1 MVLLAAAVCTKSG
14 KALVSRQFI
23 EMERARIEGLLSA
36 FPKLMSS
43 DSSKSAKQ
51 HTFVETDSV
60 RYVYQPLE
68 KMYMLLI
75 TTKNSNILEDL
86 ETLRL
91 FSRVIPEYCRTIDE
105 QEVSN
110 HAFDLIFAFD
120 EIVALGYRESV
131 NLAQIRTFTE
141 MDSHEEKVWIAM
153 RETQMKEAKLQMK
166 EKAKELA
173 KAKAASGKGRLGG
186 AMSAIGGGG
195 SVLGGGMGGVGGGGS
210 ASSTSL
216 PTAEPIEK
224 PKPKRNIKGG
234 GMKIGKKKTATDSFL
249 DKLESEG
256 VHVAAANKSVNET
269 AKVVTPQSL
278 TESIHIRIEEKISL
292 QANRDGGCD
301 EFTLTGMMMLKIT
314 DEEAAKIKVRLNKDD
329 QRAMWQTHPQVDKK
343 AFNGEDVIGLKN
355 LDKPFPVNQDVGVLK
370 WRMVTQDEE
379 EMPLAITCW
388 PNETGDG
395 SCDVSVEYE
404 LQQDHLEL
412 ADVSIRIPV
421 PSGVG
426 APVIGAC
433 DGDYN
438 HDSRKNFLEW
448 KLPVIDSSN
457 TSGSL
462 EFSIAGNP
470 DDFFPVNI
478 DFHSTKK
485 SFIKVAIGS
494 VVDADSG
501 APVKYSSETA
511 LLVDKYDIV

>member
-36 FPKLMSS
+36 FPGLMSS
-43 DSSKSAKQ
+43 DNSKGAKQ

-91 FSRVIPEYCRTIDE
+91 FSRVIPEYCRKTTIDE
-105 QEVSN
+105 QEVAN
-110 HAFDLIFAFD
+110 HSFDLIFAFD

-153 RETQMKEAKLQMK
+153 RETQMKEAKQQMK

-173 KAKAASGKGRLGG
+173 KARSATGKSRLGG
-186 AMSAIGGGG
+186 AMAAIGGGG
-195 SVLGGGMGGVGGGGS
+195 SVLGGMSS
-210 ASSTSL
+210 ASGSTSSGAL
-216 PTAEPIEK
+216 PTADPIEK
-224 PKPKRNIKGG
+224 PKPKRIAKGG
-234 GMKIGKKKTATDSFL
+234 GMKLGGKKTGVDSFV

-256 VHVAAANKSVNET
+256 VHVSSNASKSIKEP
-269 AKVVTPQSL
+269 AKAVTPSVL
-278 TESIHIRIEEKISL
+278 TESIHIRIEEKVSL
-292 QANRDGGCD
+292 TANRDGGCD
-301 EFTLTGMMMLKIT
+301 DFTLTGMMMLKIT
-314 DEEAAKIKVRLNKDD
+314 DEETSKIKVKLNKDD
-329 QRAMWQTHPQVDKK
+329 ERAMWQTHPQVDKK
-343 AFNGEDVIGLKN
+343 KFNSENVIGLKN
-355 LDKPFPVNQDVGVLK
+355 ADRPFPVNQDVGVLK
-370 WRMVTQDEE
+370 WRMVTQDEDQ
-379 EMPLAITCW
+379 MPLAITCW

-395 SCDVSVEYE
+395 NCDVSVEYE

-412 ADVSIRIPV
+412 ADVSIRIPI

-426 APVIGAC
+426 APVVGSC

-438 HDSRKNFLEW
+438 HDSRKNILEW
-448 KLPVIDSSN
+448 NLPVIDSSN
-457 TSGSL
+457 GNGSM

-485 SFIKVAIGS
+485 SFINISIAG
-494 VVDADSG
+494 VVDSESNS
-501 APVKYSSETA
+501 PVKYSSESA
-511 LLVDKYDIV
+511 LLVDKYEIV